1 VKSFIYICLLAGA
14 IVLPTSE
21 RARSVF
27 GQIGMAAL
35 EGVEEVLWGEGY
47 AEVRMVD
54 ESNFE
59 KTINSPGRLIIVDI
73 HHEEISVARSDKSDL
88 NESMNRLPSEVL
100 VAKVLAG
107 KNIALLDQLQIHNI
121 PTLRVYRDGEM
132 LEEFKGKVD
141 QERFLKNVRYHL
153 NTPDSTAS
161 HAGYIGPLKKDWLP
175 EGIEESTT
183 EDPLTPLT
191 PITPLNFDSK

>member
-14 IVLPTSE
+14 IVLPASE
-21 RARSVF
+21 RVRNIFA
-27 GQIGMAAL
+27 QIGMAAL

-88 NESMNRLPSEVL
+88 NESINRLPSEVL

-107 KNIALLDQLQIHNI
+107 RNIALLDQLQIQNI
-121 PTLRVYRDGEM
+121 PTLRVYRDGEL
-132 LEEFKGKVD
+132 LEEYKGKVD
-141 QERFLKNVRYHL
+141 RDRFLKNVRYHL
-153 NTPDSTAS
+153 NTPNSTAK

-175 EGIEESTT
+175 EGVEEAPTAA
-183 EDPLTPLT
+183 PV
-191 PITPLNFDSK
+191 TPLNFDSK

>member
-1 VKSFIYICLLAGA
+1 MKSFIYISLLAGA

-35 EGVEEVLWGEGY
+35 EGVEDVLWGEGY

-59 KTINSPGRLIIVDI
+59 EAINSPGRLIIVDI

-88 NESMNRLPSEVL
+88 NESINRLPSQVL

-107 KNIALLDQLQIHNI
+107 KNIVLLDQLQIQNI
-121 PTLRVYRDGEM
+121 PTLRVYRDGEI

-141 QERFLKNVRYHL
+141 KEHFLEIVNYHL
-153 NTPDSTAS
+153 NTPNSTPR
-161 HAGYIGPLKKDWLP
+161 HTGYIGPLKKDWLP
-175 EGIEESTT
+175 NGVEK
-183 EDPLTPLT
+183 TPKGA
-191 PITPLNFDSK
+191 PITPLNFDFK

>member
-1 VKSFIYICLLAGA
+1 MKNFIYLCLLAGA

-27 GQIGMAAL
+27 AQIGMSAI
-35 EGVEEVLWGEGY
+35 EGVGEVLWGEGH

-73 HHEEISVARSDKSDL
+73 HHEEMSVARSDKSDL
-88 NESMNRLPSEVL
+88 NESMNRLPSQVL
-100 VAKVLAG
+100 VAKVLSE
-107 KNIALLDQLQIHNI
+107 KNIGLLDQLQIHNI
-121 PTLRVYRDGEM
+121 PTLRVYRDGEI

-141 QERFLKNVRYHL
+141 RERFLEIVRYHL
-153 NTPDSTAS
+153 NTPNSTPKY
-161 HAGYIGPLKKDWLP
+161 AGYIGPLKKDWLP
-175 EGIEESTT
+175 EGVEES
-183 EDPLTPLT
+183 PSGA